1 MPRYLLCSVLYC
13 VSPCIAPKGP
23 FVLLSRSELPPKFPP
38 GPQSSQAQPRPVHDY
53 ARHRSTSQCTARPG
67 QACQSTTAWAGS
79 YVPVWEFWVAWV
91 VWVVYRSSPP
101 QYSIESFAL
110 IIFHGHWHWHWTGAI
125 SRSSPP
131 RHSLPLPPCCPLS
144 TLYLFPS
151 RRPVSHCSLMP
162 RECGKTSIGG
172 STSRVRDETAQN
184 TPEPTPPFLVI
195 LSSQEFPTL
204 SSGCTTVH
212 PIYADTGT

>member
-1 MPRYLLCSVLYC
+1 MGTPECPGICCVVYCTVFLPALHRKAHLSFCPAPNSRRNSRQAPSRAWPSPGRYMTML
-13 VSPCIAPKGP
+13 GT
-23 FVLLSRSELPPKFPP
+23 
-38 GPQSSQAQPRPVHDY
+38 
-53 ARHRSTSQCTARPG
+53 RSTSQCTARHG

-79 YVPVWEFWVAWV
+79 YVPVWV

-110 IIFHGHWHWHWTGAI
+110 IIFHGHWHWTGAI

-131 RHSLPLPPCCPLS
+131 RHSLSPSPCCPLS

-212 PIYADTGT
+212 PIYADTCT